1 MGKRGGVGEYL
12 RMLGRPRH
20 FLTRLEH
27 GEKHEGKWEGSAS
40 IRCVARVHIYLEACA
55 QRRACLGRCDSTGK
69 YGVIVRR
76 RDLPPIP
83 DAPRFAQMILR
94 VIIGNYGV
102 IVRRRDF
109 PQIPDAPVPPN
120 PAVLVHRRRLTQQ
133 PPPFP

>member
-94 VIIGNYGV
+94 VITAPLCV
-102 IVRRRDF
+102 VETSLRF
-109 PQIPDAPVPPN
+109 PMRPVSPK
-120 PAVLVHRRRLTQQ
+120 
-133 PPPFP
+133 